1 MVHLTL
7 STVKEELILD
17 SDSFAKH
24 LLIGMKN
31 FRKTSTKRV
40 GLIIQLIIGISH
52 LFLLFDISDFQMLIE
67 YGKDLLDLTKKFN
80 SSLALPI
87 MTQVGVC
94 SVLCTITCYA
104 TLIIIIRFRALNLE
118 LAIAFLGNLTLV
130 RY

>member
-1 MVHLTL
+1 MLHLTL
-7 STVKEELILD
+7 STVKEALILD
-17 SDSFAKH
+17 SDSFAK
-24 LLIGMKN
+24 LLSIGMKN

-40 GLIIQLIIGISH
+40 GLIIQWIIGISH
-52 LFLLFDISDFQMLIE
+52 LCLLFDISDFQMLIE

-104 TLIIIIRFRALNLE
+104 TLIIIIRFRALNPE
-118 LAIAFLGNLTLV
+118 LAIAFLGNLTMV
-130 RY
+130 R

>member
-1 MVHLTL
+1 MLHLTL
-7 STVKEELILD
+7 SIVKEELILD
-17 SDSFAKH
+17 LDFFAKL

-31 FRKTSTKRV
+31 FMKTSTKRV
-40 GLIIQLIIGISH
+40 GPIIPWIIGSSH
-52 LFLLFDISDFQMLIE
+52 LCLLFDISDFQMLIE

-118 LAIAFLGNLTLV
+118 LAIACLGNSTMV